1 MNRREVIAA
10 IASAAV
16 LCPRTTRAQQPDK
29 RRLIG
34 VLMGFA
40 ESDQFSQSLVARLR
54 DTLAKLGWKDGANL
68 RIEVRWGAGDA
79 GKIAALA
86 KELVELR
93 PDAILGQTTP
103 VARALARETR
113 TIPIV
118 FVTVSDPIGSGLAVS
133 LARPGGNATGFS
145 FVEHDTGGK
154 WVELLKE
161 IAPQTTRAALLFNP
175 STAPPLEFY
184 LPSIKSAA
192 ASFGIETFVAAVS
205 DKDEIEGVISAQARD
220 PGGSMIVMP
229 DAFNTTNQHLI
240 VALAARYKVPAIY
253 GNNFADAGG
262 LIYYGAD
269 FLESFRLAAGY
280 VDRVLKGTKPE
291 ELPIQ
296 LPAKFELVI
305 NVKTAKA
312 LGLIVPQSLIA
323 AADEVI
329 E

>member
-1 MNRREVIAA
+1 VRRRGFIAG

-16 LCPRTTRAQQPDK
+16 VPPLAAAAQQSD
-29 RRLIG
+29 RQRLIG

-40 ESDQFSQSLVARLR
+40 ESDQFSQSLVAQLQ

-79 GKIAALA
+79 ERIAALA

-103 VARALARETR
+103 VAKALARETR

-118 FVTVSDPIGSGLAVS
+118 FVTVSDPIGGGLAAS
-133 LARPGGNATGFS
+133 LARPGGNVTGFT

-161 IAPQTTRAALLFNP
+161 IAPQTIRAALLFNP
-175 STAPPLEFY
+175 TTAPPLEFY

-192 ASFGIETFVAAVS
+192 ASFGIETFVTPVS

-220 PGGSMIVMP
+220 PGGGIIVMP

-240 VALAARYKVPAIY
+240 VALTARYRVPAIY

-262 LIYYGAD
+262 LIYYGAN

-305 NVKTAKA
+305 NLKTAKA
-312 LGLIVPQSLIA
+312 LGLTVPQSLIA
-323 AADEVI
+323 TADEVI

>member
-1 MNRREVIAA
+1 MRRREVIAA

-16 LCPRTTRAQQPDK
+16 VPPLAARAQQPE
-29 RRLIG
+29 RLRLIG

-40 ESDQFSQSLVARLR
+40 ESDQFSQSLVAQLR

-103 VARALARETR
+103 VAKALARETR

-118 FVTVSDPIGSGLAVS
+118 FVTVSDPIGSGLAES
-133 LARPGGNATGFS
+133 LARPGGNVTGFT

-175 STAPPLEFY
+175 TTAPPLEFY

-192 ASFGIETFVAAVS
+192 PSFGIETFVAPVT

-220 PGGSMIVMP
+220 PGGSIIVMP

-240 VALAARYKVPAIY
+240 VALAARYRVPAIY

-262 LIYYGAD
+262 LIYYGAN

-305 NVKTAKA
+305 NLNTAKA
-312 LGLIVPQSLIA
+312 LGLTVPQSLIV

>member
-1 MNRREVIAA
+1 
-10 IASAAV
+10 
-16 LCPRTTRAQQPDK
+16 
-29 RRLIG
+29 
-34 VLMGFA
+34 MGFA
-40 ESDQFSQSLVARLR
+40 ESDQVSRSLVAQLR
-54 DTLAKLGWKDGANL
+54 DTLAKLGWKDGTNL

-79 GKIAALA
+79 GRIAALA

-103 VARALARETR
+103 VAKALAHETR

-118 FVTVSDPIGSGLAVS
+118 FVTVSDPIGSGLAAS
-133 LARPGGNATGFS
+133 LARPGGNVTGFT
-145 FVEHDTGGK
+145 FVEHDVGGK

-161 IAPQTTRAALLFNP
+161 IAPQTTRAALLLNP
-175 STAPPLEFY
+175 TTAPPLEFY

-192 ASFGIETFVAAVS
+192 PSFGIETFVAAVN
-205 DKDEIEGVISAQARD
+205 DKEEIEGVLSAQARD
-220 PGGSMIVMP
+220 PGGSIIVMP
-229 DAFNTTNQHLI
+229 DAFNTTNRELI
-240 VALAARYKVPAIY
+240 VALAARYRVPAIY

-262 LIYYGAD
+262 LIYYGTN

-280 VDRVLKGTKPE
+280 VDRILKGTKPE

-305 NVKTAKA
+305 NLKTAKA
-312 LGLIVPQSLIA
+312 LGLTVPQSLIV